1 MCWRDSINQDRSIF
15 NGVTSVELLS
25 RRIKLNVRIDA
36 LTNPI
41 PMAFSRW
48 WVVAYLPRFASSLRH
63 QRVFVGTSRCTV
75 CAACDNCIDAI
86 REIPWWVSSVLYL
99 WRLLLA
105 SKRFGILKA
114 RVHGPEAVCSGYVEQ
129 FLREKAGSRIWQ
141 GEGKNQMEKKEKE
154 GKRTGEDRSRMTR
167 YRLDSRVRC
176 SRWKQRETRTAS
188 GATRGA
194 VGGRHSRMKHSSPNT
209 VCSFRVA
216 GPCNLFANPGY
227 CGTTGSSCRSVGQP
241 SVVVNKYFVPRV
253 VLFPGIHE
261 SSTDIHWRISRRV
274 LDTRFQQ
281 PVLSSSAQQ
290 IHISFFAPPRND

>member
-1 MCWRDSINQDRSIF
+1 M
-15 NGVTSVELLS
+15 
-25 RRIKLNVRIDA
+25 
-36 LTNPI
+36 
-41 PMAFSRW
+41 
-48 WVVAYLPRFASSLRH
+48 
-63 QRVFVGTSRCTV
+63 
-75 CAACDNCIDAI
+75 
-86 REIPWWVSSVLYL
+86 
-99 WRLLLA
+99 
-105 SKRFGILKA
+105 
-114 RVHGPEAVCSGYVEQ
+114 
-129 FLREKAGSRIWQ
+129 
-141 GEGKNQMEKKEKE
+141 
-154 GKRTGEDRSRMTR
+154 GEDRSRMTR
-167 YRLDSRVRC
+167 YRPDSRVRC

-261 SSTDIHWRISRRV
+261 SFTDTRWRISRRV
-274 LDTRFQQ
+274 LDTRFYQ

-290 IHISFFAPPRND
+290 IHVSFFAPPRND